1 MLKNYLDLKQIL
13 WKTILKSFFG
23 KIKTCGKISW
33 KSKCKSQRA
42 ENCSDILWIVMQT
55 PVPKFYTLVPNWK
68 KVRNTQELSP
78 SAQWISVKG
87 NMKHSETFTLRKTK
101 VIFFQMEA
109 WNTHKLSLS
118 GNEIF
123 SSGSMKHSELLTPRK
138 MDMNNSHMETWW
150 ILTFR
155 KMKMK
160 ILTLGCMLCVV
171 QERKTWPTNILK
183 SFRRQ
188 DAHMFFFNVWCSVL
202 RTRKRICVSH
212 NKGYTLLFQ
221 CVLFFPQCLALC
233 EKNERYQMN
242 KWMFFKMTDDVMP
255 AVFFTKT
262 CAVYDKQMELIILR
276 MFLMACAGFW
286 LRKTYDILRSGTLWR
301 LLKKMNFCWPFFP
314 INFVVS
320 WFIDYCSLPVLASR
334 NEHACETPPHGFW
347 TIAN

>member
-1 MLKNYLDLKQIL
+1 MNICQ
-13 WKTILKSFFG
+13 G
-23 KIKTCGKISW
+23 
-33 KSKCKSQRA
+33 QH
-42 ENCSDILWIVMQT
+42 E
-55 PVPKFYTLVPNWK
+55 
-68 KVRNTQELSP
+68 
-78 SAQWISVKG
+78 
-87 NMKHSETFTLRKTK
+87 TLRNFHPQENESD
-101 VIFFQMEA
+101 FFQMEA

-160 ILTLGCMLCVV
+160 ILTLRCMLCVV

-255 AVFFTKT
+255 AVFLQKHVQFKINKWNSSF
-262 CAVYDKQMELIILR
+262 CECFWWPARVFDCEKLMIFCVLELSDAFWKNE
-276 MFLMACAGFW
+276 FLLTLFSNKFC
-286 LRKTYDILRSGTLWR
+286 RKLIYR
-301 LLKKMNFCWPFFP
+301 LLFVASTCIKKWTCMWNTTAWILDNCKLVHFEHQLIAMADEDAVKKTQKVAAEHVESELKFQYFC
-314 INFVVS
+314 
-320 WFIDYCSLPVLASR
+320 
-334 NEHACETPPHGFW
+334 
-347 TIAN
+347 

>member
-1 MLKNYLDLKQIL
+1 MENYLEIFL
-13 WKTILKSFFG
+13 WKNKNLWEDLL
-23 KIKTCGKISW
+23 KIKMQESTCRELLGYFMNCHADARSKILHAR
-33 KSKCKSQRA
+33 SKLEKSQ
-42 ENCSDILWIVMQT
+42 
-55 PVPKFYTLVPNWK
+55 
-68 KVRNTQELSP
+68 
-78 SAQWISVKG
+78 
-87 NMKHSETFTLRKTK
+87 KHSGTLTLSTMNICQGQHETLRNFHPQENESD
-101 VIFFQMEA
+101 FFQMEA

-160 ILTLGCMLCVV
+160 ILTLRCMLCVV

-262 CAVYDKQMELIILR
+262 CAVYDKQMELIILW

>member
-1 MLKNYLDLKQIL
+1 
-13 WKTILKSFFG
+13 
-23 KIKTCGKISW
+23 
-33 KSKCKSQRA
+33 
-42 ENCSDILWIVMQT
+42 MQT

-101 VIFFQMEA
+101 VNFFQMEA

-123 SSGSMKHSELLTPRK
+123 SSGSMKQSELLTPRK

-160 ILTLGCMLCVV
+160 ILTLRCMLCVV

-221 CVLFFPQCLALC
+221 CVLFFPNVWLCVRKTRGIKWTSGCFSKWPMTWCQLFFLQKHVQFTINKWNSSFCECFWWPARVFDC
-233 EKNERYQMN
+233 EKLMIFCVLELSDAFWK
-242 KWMFFKMTDDVMP
+242 KWIFVD
-255 AVFFTKT
+255 
-262 CAVYDKQMELIILR
+262 
-276 MFLMACAGFW
+276 
-286 LRKTYDILRSGTLWR
+286 
-301 LLKKMNFCWPFFP
+301 PFFQ
-314 INFVVS
+314 
-320 WFIDYCSLPVLASR
+320 
-334 NEHACETPPHGFW
+334 
-347 TIAN
+347 